1 MEVFGI
7 GIGVGF
13 GVLGITLTDLTG
25 IADIASVVIVIL
37 LALIMLKI
45 NEVKT
50 LTPVILFFVAIT
62 VLSNVFDL
70 QLLGLLSKVL
80 LFSLPV
86 IIVVLFREELRDR
99 LITQKERKKRAKDG
113 GTQEN
118 LREDT
123 LVEFSKAVIR
133 ASRNG
138 LGLVAVF
145 NKGIDLSEYT
155 KLGIDLGALKLGEET
170 VYSVFSKDSLI
181 GEGAVIIEDEF
192 MTLANVRLPSTKNA
206 TVLNRYETNGRIL
219 GAIGLVEREP
229 VVIVTVSSETGVIG
243 IIYKDKEDKLRVEQV
258 TTIDNTTSGMYSVG
272 HVDLKR
278 ILQMAL
284 ELKVNKVKPKG
295 KGKGKSGNKTKTKT
309 NNSKKLS
316 KEERNAQREKEREQR
331 RLEREQKQKSK
342 RKGR

>member
-1 MEVFGI
+1 MAVLGN
-7 GIGVGF
+7 GF
-13 GVLGITLTDLTG
+13 GLGVTLTDLTV
-25 IADIASVVIVIL
+25 IADIASVLIVVL

-50 LTPVILFFVAIT
+50 LTPVIVFFVVIT
-62 VLSNVFDL
+62 VLSNVFEL

-170 VYSVFSKDSLI
+170 VYSVFSRDSLI

-206 TVLNRYETNGRIL
+206 TVLNRYESNGRIL

-295 KGKGKSGNKTKTKT
+295 KGKSKTNTKTKAN